1 MISLRRI
8 RKILWAWSDSR
19 RKRRLQSITTQAK
32 AIAAVKMKHGK
43 SRPLEI
49 RQQQQMLN
57 LLRGG
62 R

>member
-1 MISLRRI
+1 MIILRRI
-8 RKILWAWSDSR
+8 RRFIWAFQDSR
-19 RKRRLQSITTQAK
+19 RKRRLRAISEQAK

-43 SRPLEI
+43 SRPLEV

-62 R
+62 H

>member
-8 RKILWAWSDSR
+8 RRMIWQWQDSR
-19 RKRRLQSITTQAK
+19 RKRRLQTITAQAK
-32 AIAAVKMKHGK
+32 EIAAVKMKHGK

>member
-1 MISLRRI
+1 MIIFRRI
-8 RKILWAWSDSR
+8 RRFIWAFQDSR
-19 RKRRLQSITTQAK
+19 RKRRLHAITAQAK

-43 SRPLEI
+43 SRPLEV

-62 R
+62 H

>member
-8 RKILWAWSDSR
+8 RRFIWAWQDSR
-19 RKRRLQSITTQAK
+19 RKRRLRAISEQAK

-43 SRPLEI
+43 SRPLEV

-62 R
+62 H

>member
-1 MISLRRI
+1 MIIFRRI
-8 RKILWAWSDSR
+8 RRFIWAWQDSR
-19 RKRRLQSITTQAK
+19 RKRRLRAISEQAK

-43 SRPLEI
+43 SRPLEA

-62 R
+62 H